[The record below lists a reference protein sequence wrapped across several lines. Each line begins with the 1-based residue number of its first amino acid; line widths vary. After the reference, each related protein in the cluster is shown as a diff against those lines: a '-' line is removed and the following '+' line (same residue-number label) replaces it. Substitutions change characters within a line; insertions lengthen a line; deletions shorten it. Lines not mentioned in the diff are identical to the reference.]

1 MKKSNKK
8 TPKTHLPKYGNG
20 GLGMVGKDIKNTG
33 LFLADTMLAEW
44 APNLIS
50 QDQYSDTNYG
60 ANLGK
65 IASVHESFDSMSP
78 IRKNVSKMWTDDR
91 SSGMNEEQQKAF
103 NKVQPVAKLGSSIG
117 EMWTAKGLG
126 SIGQGSTN
134 AAGEFQPSKANGF
147 AKSLG
152 DLSQAG
158 TKNYTPNMYDNNS
171 QTTVGDLNSSRR
183 ASMYPNGGIN
193 MQPNAIPQYPNG
205 GTMPREFANS
215 EVEKQ
220 ENTLNPDGS
229 TTQFDG
235 PSHEQGGI
243 PTNLEKGTMIF
254 SDKLKHN
261 GKTFA
266 QLNKTNMT
274 HKEDKILDDKK
285 ASAMSKL
292 TANLMK
298 QAKNKSSEELFEKQ
312 ESLKQE
318 KIENYIKRMGGIQK
332 YSNGGI
338 NGETINNNSIV
349 TPSIGQDPR
358 YYTYQG
364 NPVMKPG
371 LRALSKDSGVTTD
384 IGMNNYNN
392 LLNTRSQVQNSKVNV
407 GKQLPKFE
415 YINDPSKGDYN
426 TQFENYKKVNLG
438 YFRNGGKLPQYSKGG
453 KMVNGTWVPDSYN
466 IITPHNATNSYK
478 PGTIGYYDS
487 MNSPDKPSNDS
498 LQSSYGPTV
507 LPWNRTNDSGN
518 SAAYDNTVNPQ
529 QFQEVTS
536 NAKSNINMR
545 ETNPNSKNFD
555 WKGLATQGAYF
566 AANNAGNIY
575 DLARADKTE
584 TRKYDRMTPNLLN
597 DTAAMRDANEQTRR
611 AEYNVR
617 GASAGNAGTYL
628 SNRVALNT
636 QNIENKDRIRQQYAN
651 ANAGILNETNKINTG
666 ISNEEI
672 LANAKIR
679 ANARNIKQ
687 SAIASTGSNVAN
699 QMNDIRNTNM
709 DKKRLDN
716 LVKMYPSLSKDPEM
730 LKYLM
735 SFK

>member
-8 TPKTHLPKYGNG
+8 TPKTHLPKYSGG
-20 GLGMVGKDIKNTG
+20 GLGMVGKDLKNTG
-33 LFLADTMLAEW
+33 LFLADMGLSEW
-44 APNLIS
+44 APNAIT
-50 QDQYSDTNYG
+50 QDQYSDTKYG

-65 IASVHESFDSMSP
+65 IDSMNESFSSQSP

-103 NKVQPVAKLGSSIG
+103 NQVQPIAKVGSSIG

-126 SIGQGSTN
+126 SIGQGSTD
-134 AAGEFQPSKANGF
+134 AAGNFQPSKANGF

-158 TKNYTPNMYDNNS
+158 TKNYTPNMYDNNP
-171 QTTVGDLNSSRR
+171 QTTVGDLNKSRR

-193 MQPNAIPQYPNG
+193 MQPNA
-205 GTMPREFANS
+205 

-235 PSHEQGGI
+235 PSHEAGGI

-285 ASAMSKL
+285 ASAISKL

-318 KIENYIKRMGGIQK
+318 RVEKYIKRMGGVQK
-332 YSNGGI
+332 YPLGGTSGQTL
-338 NGETINNNSIV
+338 NDNSIV
-349 TPSIGQDPR
+349 APSIGQDPR

-364 NPVMKPG
+364 NQVMKPG
-371 LRALSKDSGVTTD
+371 LRALNKDSGVTTD
-384 IGMNNYNN
+384 IGMENYNQ

-426 TQFENYKKVNLG
+426 TQFENYKKVNVG
-438 YFRNGGKLPQYSKGG
+438 YFRNGGQLPKYDEGG
-453 KMVNGTWVPDSYN
+453 SFG
-466 IITPHNATNSYK
+466 YK
-478 PGTIGYYDS
+478 PTNKVDQ
-487 MNSPDKPSNDS
+487 MRMQQALWNSQNKPS
-498 LQSSYGPTV
+498 SSSWLTP
-507 LPWNRTNDSGN
+507 
-518 SAAYDNTVNPQ
+518 
-529 QFQEVTS
+529 EVMQAS
-536 NAKSNINMR
+536 SDALI
-545 ETNPNSKNFD
+545 EEGYTNPSSPVINTTPTANTYPIRRDKNGKLIFDTPTSSTSSVGTKRDQELYDEELARMNNSINKNKFD
-555 WKGLATQGAYF
+555 WKGLGTQGAYF

-597 DTAAMRDANEQTRR
+597 DKAAIRDANEQTRR

-651 ANAGILNETNKINTG
+651 ANAGILNETSKINTG
-666 ISNEEI
+666 IANEEI

-687 SAIASTGSNVAN
+687 SAIASMGSNTAN

-709 DKKRLDN
+709 DQKRIDN